1 MFSAADDRV
10 RVPDRRTTSA
20 LLALCAFVV
29 LACLPVALFWSLVV
43 GEGGTSTTLRQTLTP
58 QPDEASATIEPTWRT
73 VANRHAGFDVDAPR
87 WRVLGQE
94 TTLYR
99 RSDGL
104 SREVFQFGNAT
115 DFRRHAGL
123 VVDRGEIDALSPIA
137 GLAAMLA
144 DLGVPA
150 ARLAANPLPLATK
163 FGPMATAD
171 MTIETEENGKACLA
185 FALREP
191 EAGIAIA
198 GWVCNGGPE
207 LVSRQ
212 EASCFVD
219 RLFSVGVR
227 DAQVA
232 QLFARAELSR
242 QPCPAPAAAVQPAPV
257 SERNGQPSPLRLR
270 RL

>member
-1 MFSAADDRV
+1 MYIAAEPRLKIQ
-10 RVPDRRTTSA
+10 DRRTTSA
-20 LLALCAFVV
+20 LLALCGFVV
-29 LACLPVALFWSLVV
+29 LACLPIALFWSLAAGDV
-43 GEGGTSTTLRQTLTP
+43 TPSAAIRPTLAP
-58 QPDEASATIEPTWRT
+58 QPVASEPLEPTWRT

-87 WRVLGQE
+87 WRSLGQE
-94 TTLYR
+94 TTLQR

-104 SREVFQFGNAT
+104 SREVFQFGNAG
-115 DFRRHAGL
+115 DFRRHAAIII
-123 VVDRGEIDALSPIA
+123 DRGEIDAVSPLA
-137 GLAAMLA
+137 GLTAMIA

-150 ARLAANPLPLATK
+150 TRVTANPLPLVTK

-171 MTIETEENGKACLA
+171 MAIETEENGKACLA
-185 FALREP
+185 FALREA

-219 RLFSVGVR
+219 RVFSVGVR
-227 DAQVA
+227 DQQVA
-232 QLFARAELSR
+232 TIFARAELAR
-242 QPCPAPAAAVQPAPV
+242 QPCPAPPTGAQPAPV
-257 SERNGQPSPLRLR
+257 SERNGRPTPLRLN

>member
-1 MFSAADDRV
+1 MFSAVDDRV
-10 RVPDRRTTSA
+10 PIPDRRTTSA
-20 LLALCAFVV
+20 LLALCAFVMM
-29 LACLPVALFWSLVV
+29 ACLPIALFWSLMA
-43 GEGGTSTTLRQTLTP
+43 GETATPGSLRQTLVP
-58 QPDEASATIEPTWRT
+58 QPGEASATLEPTWRT

-87 WRVLGQE
+87 WRALGQD

-123 VVDRGEIDALSPIA
+123 VIDRGDIDAMTPLA
-137 GLAAMLA
+137 GLAAALA

-150 ARLAANPLPLATK
+150 VQVTATPLPLATK

-171 MTIETEENGKACLA
+171 MAIETEENGKACLA

-207 LVSRQ
+207 IVSRQ

-227 DAQVA
+227 DPQVA
-232 QLFARAELSR
+232 TIFARAELAR
-242 QPCPAPAAAVQPAPV
+242 QPCPATPAAAQPAPV
-257 SERNGQPSPLRLR
+257 SERNGQPAPLRLR

>member
-1 MFSAADDRV
+1 VFSVADDRV
-10 RVPDRRTTSA
+10 RVPDRRTTPA

-29 LACLPVALFWSLVV
+29 LACLPVALVWSLVV
-43 GEGGTSTTLRQTLTP
+43 GDTTSSTPLRQTLAP
-58 QPDEASATIEPTWRT
+58 QPDEASAVTEPSWRT

-87 WRVLGQE
+87 WRALGQE
-94 TTLYR
+94 TSLHR

-115 DFRRHAGL
+115 DFRRYAGL
-123 VVDRGEIDALSPIA
+123 VVDRGEIDPVSPLA
-137 GLAAMLA
+137 GLTAMLV
-144 DLGVPA
+144 DLGVPVT
-150 ARLAANPLPLATK
+150 RLGANPLPLATK

-171 MTIETEENGKACLA
+171 MTIDTEENGKACLA
-185 FALREP
+185 FALREA

-227 DAQVA
+227 DPHVA
-232 QLFARAELSR
+232 QIFARAELAR
-242 QPCPAPAAAVQPAPV
+242 QPCAVPTGALPAPV